1 MQYFHNLFIYFLN
14 FQPRINNSATFSFTY
29 LVIHYYVTFTLLL
42 LSLSLILPLSL
53 SLLLLFS
60 LLSLSLLLSFPPI
73 SSHNDFCF
81 FCLGSTMKI
90 MLFCLFCVIPLIY
103 FLPSHQENGAPHFL
117 YVKCSIFTIYM
128 FIFSSIKWSYLA
140 HF

>member
-42 LSLSLILPLSL
+42 LSLSLILLLSL
-53 SLLLLFS
+53 LLLLFS
-60 LLSLSLLLSFPPI
+60 LVSLSLLLSFPPI

-81 FCLGSTMKI
+81 FSLGTTMKI
-90 MLFCLFCVIPLIY
+90 VLFCLFCVIPLIY

-117 YVKCSIFTIYM
+117 YVKCSIFTIYI